1 MKNKILLFLFSLT
14 LLIKTGYG
22 VDFAFYCKCYC
33 PPNST
38 IVKVKDCSI
47 CNKNLCIEQKL
58 CITQNSTT
66 TTSSTS
72 NKPRSIQDLDNQ
84 YSSIDI
90 KTSLLSYTEYLY
102 ASLLGKVKR
111 DYMFNE
117 NDIENFEKRKEK
129 PINKELDNKEKSNE
143 SKLKDEKSNET
154 KIKDEKS
161 KDEENNN
168 NKETPTETNKSSN
181 TTIEEETVIHII
193 ESGTD
198 NGYRKNE
205 EENWMTEC
213 FKRGSIK
220 DEIIIIL
227 FLSLTGILLIY
238 AFMKKCFAN
247 NYEDGMKYNYQTL
260 NNSN

>member
-1 MKNKILLFLFSLT
+1 MKNKILLFLFSLIV
-14 LLIKTGYG
+14 LIKTGYG

-38 IVKVKDCSI
+38 IVKVKDCSV

-66 TTSSTS
+66 TTSTIS

-84 YSSIDI
+84 YSTIDI
-90 KTSLLSYTEYLY
+90 KTSLVSYTEYLY

-117 NDIENFEKRKEK
+117 DDIKNFEKRKEK
-129 PINKELDNKEKSNE
+129 PINKELNNKEKSNE
-143 SKLKDEKSNET
+143 SK
-154 KIKDEKS
+154 IKDEKS
-161 KDEENNN
+161 KDKENNN
-168 NKETPTETNKSSN
+168 IETPTETNKSSN
-181 TTIEEETVIHII
+181 TTIEEETIIHII

-220 DEIIIIL
+220 DEVIIIL

-238 AFMKKCFAN
+238 AFMKKCFTN
-247 NYEDGMKYNYQTL
+247 NYEDGRDRK
-260 NNSN
+260 SVV